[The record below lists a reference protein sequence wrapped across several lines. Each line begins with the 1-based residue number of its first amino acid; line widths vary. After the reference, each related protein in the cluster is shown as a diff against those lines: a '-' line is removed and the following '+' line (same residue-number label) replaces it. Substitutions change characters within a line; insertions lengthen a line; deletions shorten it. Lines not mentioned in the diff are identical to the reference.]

1 MRTSARISFWALPYL
16 LLLLAGGAPLAAQP
30 AELQGEVLLWP
41 SARGTSSVSG
51 EGIPL
56 EVDVAVLDAD
66 PTSLEIRLP
75 GRSLVLRR
83 LGSERRGAS
92 DLGWWGVDPEGNLAV
107 FTVYRGRLSATIH
120 TSATTYRL
128 VLRQDGHWLIQPP
141 PGTLYCRDTLPLG
154 KTSSAGICNSP
165 EEFPMAE
172 SRVDLDVMVL
182 YTPQACEAMHQAPCT
197 VPEDHLEIRELI
209 QGFFDDGNA
218 VLSASEVGIRLRS
231 VLVEPAPATYLESGR
246 LTDVDAARDNP
257 EIQAL
262 RDAVS
267 ADIVSVIISRTM
279 DDRDRPICGKVARLM
294 QHDDVSLSFAA
305 NAYQIT
311 VVPSADCSADRHTW
325 IHEIGH
331 LLGATH
337 EWEEWEGFGLDRQS
351 ASFCFS
357 FGHVNTSFDPA
368 IRTVMATLAC
378 QACRR
383 LGYFSN
389 PRLLYEGIPLGIYD
403 QADNSQTLSRTAP
416 IAQHFRPQ
424 NDHFQN
430 RTSLSGEEGSIRG
443 NLFHATREAEEPR
456 HGGVQGEGS
465 IWFEWTAPLT
475 GFASFQ
481 LAESDTP
488 AVLNFYAGE
497 ELGAL
502 LEVGFLVDP
511 APGDALKVLVGAGT
525 RYQIAVD
532 APTLAGKGDI
542 RLSWSLT
549 AEADLLV
556 SLHDAPDPAA
566 SSQDIAYTAT
576 VTNHGPSA
584 ALGVRLFVALDPE
597 IVFVASE
604 PADVCVPT
612 GDNNFRCE
620 LSALAAGFSKE
631 VMFHAT
637 GVVPGTATVWTGV
650 TANEHDPVE
659 ENNEATAETE
669 IRLAA
674 DLEISLEGPS
684 GSVTTDESFDLRLSI
699 HNTGMGEAPD
709 ARAVIT
715 LPAHLQ
721 YLGSSPTGLCVA
733 EAQAVA
739 CSFGTLSPGVDAPEI
754 ALSLKAGAVGA
765 FEIRADTSSKAPEID
780 LTDNSATTGVEVRF
794 PEFCTTSSWPT
805 PTIRSTPQGGP
816 WSSSLT
822 WLENRIPGP
831 LDTVEINGPVSFSG
845 NIEVAG
851 LIISSAGHLKEITFS
866 PVLTVNGSVLNFGT
880 IRNEGG
886 NRSFKI
892 LVKGNFDNRGTAN
905 RLLDGGA
912 YVHVHGC
919 ISNTGTWQFI
929 RTDLEGSSP
938 RIIAGSPLHRTIS
951 INGSFEVRNSAS
963 FTGEVNIGGDLTV
976 NTPNVLAFGPTSGNG
991 RVLGTG
997 QMITAGLQGSLSGS
1011 IPKVVITGGSFNGS
1025 ATFQRFEIAGR
1036 VNFFDAILTG
1046 NVVVQPSGILFADAG
1061 SASPSSKLT
1070 IHGDLINDG
1079 TIYYWAIG
1087 NSRFIYINGAFTNR
1101 GTVQAQVE
1109 PGIPGFGSLSI
1120 TVDGDLQN
1128 TGILKP
1134 SSLDLLG
1141 NITNNGTWQPNSTNL
1156 SGTRTRSIESLQPI
1170 GGRVVV
1176 SGAFTLLSDATFSGD
1191 IHLNG
1196 EITLSDSHTL
1206 SVGLAF
1212 GNGRING
1219 SGFFRV
1225 NGYYD
1230 ANLSGS
1236 AQEIRFVGNNSIRGS
1251 AGFPAIV
1258 FEGGTSSF
1266 QDTTLNGDVS
1276 TLSNATLQNLR
1287 DHNHTLT
1294 INGRLQNHGT
1304 ITNTTTLSL
1313 VNFFNLTIRG
1323 GVNNTGS
1330 LTRLGNGV
1338 SLSIIGDVINS
1349 GTWNPFRAS
1358 LSGNI
1363 ENNGTWRGTS
1373 ELTDVGP
1380 RAITGSTPLEGTV
1393 RILTNLELTA
1403 SATLL
1408 APVEL
1413 PAGWSITLQ
1422 SPFQLSCGGISGS
1435 GIVNGTGTLV
1445 IKGNQSGS
1453 LTGSL
1458 PEVRL
1463 DGSGLVTGILSFPR
1477 IVLQGTG
1484 SLFQNAT
1491 INGDVEIFPG
1501 AFLENPAVGGA
1512 HKLVVNGS
1520 MRNRGTIQ
1528 HRNPGSL
1535 TVEVWGHLVNEGT
1548 VQGTALV
1555 RVAGDL
1561 DQRGTWM
1568 TSRDVEAIWLAV
1580 VGSSSHQFNVSES
1593 ILTWPAPTTAG
1604 TSASIKSFLART
1616 GYWRVRGISG
1626 GTPTPWSEV
1635 RRINS
1640 PARPSADL
1648 SLSILDVPNPTIVGS
1663 QVVYR
1668 VTVRNSGPSP
1678 ANPVTLTLSLPPEL
1692 IYLSTVPEEICSES
1706 SDILTCNLDLIEA
1719 GAEILVSITVLADQI
1734 GYYTIAAAVVGPD
1747 DDPNLENNAAILE
1760 TVVAGVEIFRDGF
1773 ESGDTSLWPI
1783 P

>member
-1 MRTSARISFWALPYL
+1 MRTSARISVWALSYL
-16 LLLLAGGAPLAAQP
+16 WLLSAGGASLVAQP
-30 AELQGEVLLWP
+30 AELQGEILLWP

-51 EGIPL
+51 DGVPL
-56 EVDVAVLDAD
+56 EIDVAVLAAD

-83 LGSERRGAS
+83 FGSERRGAS
-92 DLGWWGVDPEGNLAV
+92 DFGWWGVDPEGNLAV

-128 VLRQDGHWLIQPP
+128 VLRQDGHWLIQSP
-141 PGTLYCRDTLPLG
+141 PGTLYCGDTLPLE
-154 KTSSAGICNSP
+154 KTSSAGTCNSP

-197 VPEDHLEIRELI
+197 DPEDHLEIRELI

-231 VLVEPAPATYLESGR
+231 VLVEPVPASYLEIG
-246 LTDVDAARDNP
+246 LGQTDVDAAQDNP

-262 RDAVS
+262 RDAAS
-267 ADIVSVIISRTM
+267 ADLVSVIVSRSA
-279 DDRDRPICGKVARLM
+279 DDKGSPLCGIARSLR
-294 QHDDVSLSFAA
+294 HDDASLYFAA

-311 VVPSADCSADRHTW
+311 VIPSADCSADRHTW

-331 LLGATH
+331 LLGAAH
-337 EWEEWEGFGLDRQS
+337 EWEEWEDMGLDRQS

-357 FGHVNTSFDPA
+357 FGYANTSVDPM
-368 IRTVMATLAC
+368 IRTVMARAC
-378 QACRR
+378 QNCRR

-389 PRLLYEGIPLGIYD
+389 PRLLYGGNPLGID
-403 QADNSQTLSRTAP
+403 NQADNAQTLSRIAP
-416 IAQHFRPQ
+416 IAQHFRPE

-430 RTSLSGEEGSIRG
+430 RMPLFGEAGSIEG
-443 NLFHATREAEEPR
+443 NLFHATLEAEEPR

-465 IWFEWTAPLT
+465 IWFEWTAPSAGLVGLRLT
-475 GFASFQ
+475 
-481 LAESDTP
+481 ERDTP
-488 AVLNFYAGE
+488 AVLTLFTGE
-497 ELGAL
+497 EFGAL
-502 LEVGFLVDP
+502 SERGFLIDP
-511 APGDALKVLVGAGT
+511 APGDALEVLTEAGT
-525 RYQIAVD
+525 RYKIGVD
-532 APTLAGKGDI
+532 APTLAGKGEI

-549 AEADLLV
+549 ASADLEV
-556 SLHDAPDPAA
+556 SLYDAPDPAA

-597 IVFVASE
+597 LFFLANE
-604 PADVCVPT
+604 PADVCAPT

-620 LSALAAGFSKE
+620 LSALAAGSSKE
-631 VMFHAT
+631 VMFRAT
-637 GVVPGTATVWTGV
+637 GAVPSTATVWTGV

-684 GSVTTDESFDLRLSI
+684 GAVTTGKSFDLLLSI
-699 HNTGMGEAPD
+699 HNTGTGEAPD
-709 ARAVIT
+709 ARAVIA
-715 LPAHLQ
+715 LPAHLR
-721 YLGSSPTGLCVA
+721 YLGSSPAGLCVA
-733 EAQAVA
+733 ETQAVA
-739 CSFGTLSPGVDAPEI
+739 CSFGTLSPGVAAPEI
-754 ALSLKAGAVGA
+754 ALSLEAGAVGA
-765 FEIRADTSSKAPEID
+765 FGIRADTSSMAPEID
-780 LTDNSATTGVEVRF
+780 ITDNSATAGVEVRF

-816 WSSSLT
+816 WSSTLT

-831 LDTVEINGPVSFSG
+831 SDTVEINGPVSFSG

-851 LIISSAGHLKEITFS
+851 LVISPAGHLKEITFS
-866 PVLTVNGSVLNFGT
+866 PVLTVNGSILNLGT
-880 IRNEGG
+880 IRNEGS
-886 NRSFKI
+886 NRSFTI
-892 LVKGNFDNRGTAN
+892 LVKGDFDNRGTAN
-905 RLLDGGA
+905 RLSDGGV

-919 ISNTGTWQFI
+919 ISNTGNWQFI
-929 RTDLEGSSP
+929 RTDLDGSSP
-938 RIIAGSPLHRTIS
+938 RIIAGSPLHRAIS
-951 INGSFEVRNSAS
+951 INGSFEVRNSAN

-976 NTPNVLAFGPTSGNG
+976 NTPNVLEFGPTSGKG

-1025 ATFQRFEIAGR
+1025 AAFQRFEIVGR
-1036 VNFFDAILTG
+1036 VNFFDAVLAG
-1046 NVVVQPSGILFADAG
+1046 NVVVQPSGTLFADAG
-1061 SASPSSKLT
+1061 SGSPSSKLT

-1079 TIYYWAIG
+1079 TIYYWVIG
-1087 NSRFIYINGAFTNR
+1087 NARFISINGDFMNR
-1101 GTVQAQVE
+1101 GTVQVQVE
-1109 PGIPGFGSLSI
+1109 PGIHGFGSLTI
-1120 TVDGDLQN
+1120 TVNGDLQN

-1141 NITNNGTWQPNSTNL
+1141 NITNNGTWQPNSTHI
-1156 SGTRTRSIESLQPI
+1156 SGTRTRTIESLQPI
-1170 GGRVVV
+1170 RGRVVV
-1176 SGAFTLLSDATFSGD
+1176 SGTFTLLSDATFSGD
-1191 IHLNG
+1191 TYLNG
-1196 EITLSDSHTL
+1196 EIILSDSHTL
-1206 SVGLAF
+1206 SVSLAF

-1225 NGYYD
+1225 NGHYD
-1230 ANLSGS
+1230 ANLSGG
-1236 AQEIRFVGNNSIRGS
+1236 AQEIRFVGDNSIRGS
-1251 AGFPAIV
+1251 VGFPAIV

-1266 QDTTLNGDVS
+1266 QDTTLNGDVI
-1276 TLSNATLQNLR
+1276 TLPNATLQNYISF
-1287 DHNHTLT
+1287 NHTLT
-1294 INGRLQNHGT
+1294 INGTLQNHGT
-1304 ITNTTTLSL
+1304 ITNTATLSFI
-1313 VNFFNLTIRG
+1313 NFFYLIVHG
-1323 GVNNTGS
+1323 EVDNTGN
-1330 LTRLGNGV
+1330 LTRLGNGT
-1338 SLSIIGDVINS
+1338 SLSVKGDVTNS

-1380 RAITGSTPLEGTV
+1380 RAITGSAPLEGTV

-1422 SPFQLSCGGISGS
+1422 SPFQLTCGGISGS
-1435 GIVNGTGTLV
+1435 GMVNGTGTLV
-1445 IKGNQSGS
+1445 IRGGQSGS
-1453 LTGSL
+1453 LAGSL

-1477 IVLQGTG
+1477 VVLQGTG

-1520 MRNRGTIQ
+1520 MMNRGTIQ

-1535 TVEVWGHLVNEGT
+1535 TVEVWGHLANEGA
-1548 VQGTALV
+1548 VQGATLV
-1555 RVAGDL
+1555 RVAGNL
-1561 DQRGTWM
+1561 DQRGTWI

-1580 VGSSSHQFNVSES
+1580 AGSSSHQFNLSES
-1593 ILTWPAPTTAG
+1593 LLTWPAPTTAG

-1616 GYWRVRGISG
+1616 GYWRVQGVSG
-1626 GTPTPWSEV
+1626 GTPTAWSEV
-1635 RRINS
+1635 HRINS

-1648 SLSILDVPNPTIVGS
+1648 RLSILDVPNPAIVGS

-1678 ANPVTLTLSLPPEL
+1678 ANPVTLSLSLPPEL
-1692 IYLSTVPEEICSES
+1692 TYLSAVPGEICSES
-1706 SDILTCNLDLIEA
+1706 LDILTCNLESIEA
-1719 GAEILVSITVLADQI
+1719 GAEVLVSVAIFADQI
-1734 GYYTIAAAVVGPD
+1734 GNYTMSAAVIGPD
-1747 DDPNLENNAAILE
+1747 DDPNLENNAATLE

-1773 ESGDTSLWPI
+1773 ESGDTSSWPI